1 VTRIYNFSA
10 GPSTI
15 AESVLKQAQSELLDW
30 NGCGASVMEISH
42 RGKSFAAF
50 AEQTEQRLRALL
62 KIPDNYQVLFLQ
74 GGATTQ
80 FAMIPMNLLG
90 DKQSAVYCCTGAWSQ
105 KAINEAKLFCDV
117 SIATDS
123 DTDQYVDIA
132 EQERWEIDTDAAY
145 LHYTDNE
152 TIHGVEFGYIPDSK
166 GLPLV
171 SDMSSNMLSRPVDV
185 SRFGVIYAG
194 AQKNMGCAGITV
206 VIVRDNLIG
215 KVIPKTPSMLNYS
228 MHVKQGSMLNTP
240 PTWSWYI
247 LGLVLEWIETQGGV
261 EQLAINNQ
269 VKAETLYNAIDES
282 SFFRNLVH
290 PDARSRMNVPFL
302 LADSTLESVFLEQA
316 GKADLD
322 GLKGHR
328 AVGGL
333 RASIYNAMPL
343 AGVNQLVDFM
353 GEFERT
359 HG

>member
-1 VTRIYNFSA
+1 MTRIYNFSA

-30 NGCGASVMEISH
+30 NGCGASVMEVSH
-42 RGKSFAAF
+42 RGKAFAAF
-50 AEQTEQRLRALL
+50 AEQTEQRLRVLL
-62 KIPDNYQVLFLQ
+62 NIPDNYQVLFLQ

-80 FAMIPMNLLG
+80 FAMVPMNLLG
-90 DKQSAVYCCTGAWSQ
+90 EKQSAVYCCTGAWSQ

-132 EQERWEIDTDAAY
+132 EQARWTIDTDAAY

-166 GLPLV
+166 GLTLV
-171 SDMSSNMLSRPVDV
+171 SDMSSNLLSRPVDV

-194 AQKNMGCAGITV
+194 AQKNMGSAGITV
-206 VIVRDNLIG
+206 VIVRDDLIG

-228 MHVKQGSMLNTP
+228 MHAKQGSMLNTP

-247 LGLVLEWIETQGGV
+247 LGLVLEWIEAQGGV
-261 EQLAINNQ
+261 EQLAVNNQ
-269 VKAETLYNAIDES
+269 LKAETLYKAIDES
-282 SFFRNLVH
+282 SFYRNLVH
-290 PDARSRMNVPFL
+290 ADARSRMNVPFL
-302 LADSTLESVFLEQA
+302 LADSALESVFLEQA
-316 GKADLD
+316 GKADMD

-343 AGVNQLVDFM
+343 VGVNQLVDFM
-353 GEFERT
+353 SEFERT

>member
-1 VTRIYNFSA
+1 MTRNYNFSA

-15 AESVLKQAQSELLDW
+15 AESVLKQAQSEILEW

-42 RGKSFAAF
+42 RSKAFVSFA
-50 AEQTEQRLRALL
+50 EETEQRFRSLL
-62 KIPDNYQVLFLQ
+62 KVPDNYQVLFLQ

-80 FAMIPMNLLG
+80 FAMVPMNLLG
-90 DKQSAVYCCTGAWSQ
+90 DKQSAIYCCTGAWSR

-117 SIATDS
+117 TIATDS
-123 DTDQYVDIA
+123 ETDQYVDIA
-132 EQERWEIDTDAAY
+132 DQSSWTVDTNAAY

-152 TIHGVEFGYIPDSK
+152 TIHGVEFAYVPDSK

-194 AQKNMGCAGITV
+194 AQKNMGSAGITV
-206 VIVRDNLIG
+206 VIVRDDLIG

-228 MHVKQGSMLNTP
+228 MHKKQGSMLNTP
-240 PTWSWYI
+240 PTWTWYI
-247 LGLVLEWIETQGGV
+247 LGLVLEWIEAQGGV
-261 EQLAINNQ
+261 EQLGVNNQ
-269 VKAETLYNAIDES
+269 VKAETLYDTIDKS
-282 SFFRNLVH
+282 DFYRNLVH
-290 PDARSRMNVPFL
+290 PEVRSRMNIPFL
-302 LADSTLESVFLEQA
+302 LADSELESTFLEQA

-343 AGVNQLVDFM
+343 AGVNQLIDFM

>member
-1 VTRIYNFSA
+1 MTRTYNFSA

-15 AESVLKQAQSELLDW
+15 AESVLKQAQSELLEW
-30 NGCGASVMEISH
+30 SGCGASVMEISH
-42 RGKSFAAF
+42 RSKEFVAF
-50 AEQTEQRLRALL
+50 AEQTEQRLRSLL

-80 FAMIPMNLLG
+80 FAMVPMNLLG
-90 DKQSAVYCCTGAWSQ
+90 GKQSAAYCCTGAWSQ

-123 DTDQYVDIA
+123 ATDQYLDIP
-132 EQERWEIDTDAAY
+132 EQESWVIDTDAAY

-152 TIHGVEFGYIPDSK
+152 TIHGVEFDYIPDSK

-194 AQKNMGCAGITV
+194 AQKNMGGAGITV
-206 VIVRDNLIG
+206 VIVRDDLIG
-215 KVIPKTPSMLNYS
+215 NVIPKTPSMLNYS
-228 MHVKQGSMLNTP
+228 MHAKQDSMLNTP

-247 LGLVLEWIETQGGV
+247 LGLVLEWIEAQGGI

-269 VKAETLYNAIDES
+269 VKADKLYTTIDES
-282 SFFRNLVH
+282 DFYRNLVQ
-290 PDARSRMNVPFL
+290 PNARSRMNIPFL
-302 LADSTLESVFLEQA
+302 LADSALESVFLEQA

-343 AGVNQLVDFM
+343 AGINQLVDFM